1 MWRPF
6 GGRRDGCAGAVPRVG
21 WRAGERVHRR
31 AVRRR
36 TPVAGGRVLARQAHR
51 TAREPRRAGHPG
63 RARHLPDPAHRLAGR
78 APLRA
83 GLTGETARRSARRL
97 RTLLGTDA
105 LCLTDQETVLAWD
118 GVGAHHRTEV
128 MERLG
133 GPLETG
139 RGEAFRLTCEEP
151 DCPLRWA
158 VVAPLTVDDRVHGA
172 LVACAPRESAVLV
185 RAAGEVARWVSVQ
198 LELADLDQSRTRLI
212 EAEIKALRA
221 QISPHFIFNSLAVI
235 ASFVRTDPER
245 ARELLLEFADF
256 TRYSFRR
263 HGDFTTLADELHAID
278 HYLALVR
285 ARFGERLSVTLQIAP
300 EVLPV
305 ALPFLCLQPLV
316 ENAVKHGLEGKT
328 DKSHISITAQDAGA
342 EALVVIEDNGS
353 RHGPRAAAPHPV
365 RRGQP
370 LRRNRALQRRRT
382 AAPGVRRRSRPRHR
396 DRGGS
401 GDEDHR
407 PAPQVPAGRALRRPA
422 PPPVTG
428 ATGANRRTGR
438 GPTGAARAGKA
449 RTGKTLGRATGAT
462 GVRAG
467 RAQVLCE
474 ATIPSVIRPST
485 TQPNHSQP
493 LLPSA
498 TV

>member
-1 MWRPF
+1 MSGFLAGFCVAVLPLLAAGFWL
-6 GGRRDGCAGAVPRVG
+6 GRRTTRPRSLG
-21 WRAGERVHRR
+21 GLG
-31 AVRRR
+31 
-36 TPVAGGRVLARQAHR
+36 TPVEHATFETLHTASLAA
-51 TAREPRRAGHPG
+51 P
-63 RARHLPDPAHRLAGR
+63 
-78 APLRA
+78 PLRA
-83 GLTGETARRSARRL
+83 GLTEETARKSARRL

-105 LCLTDQETVLAWD
+105 LCLTDQDTVLAWE
-118 GVGAHHRTEV
+118 GVGEHHRTQI
-128 MERLG
+128 MDRLG
-133 GPLETG
+133 GPLESG
-139 RGEAFRLTCEEP
+139 RGEAFRLDCVEP

-285 ARFGERLSVTLQIAP
+285 ARFGDRLSVTLQIAP

-305 ALPFLCLQPLV
+305 TLPFLCLQPLV
-316 ENAVKHGLEGKT
+316 ENAVKHGLEGPGGTGKV

-342 EALVVIEDNGS
+342 EALVVIEDDGPGMDPDWLRRILAGEVSPSGGIGLSNVDHRLRQVYGDDHGLVIETALGAGMKITARLPKYQPGVHS
-353 RHGPRAAAPHPV
+353 AGPRA
-365 RRGQP
+365 GD
-370 LRRNRALQRRRT
+370 
-382 AAPGVRRRSRPRHR
+382 R
-396 DRGGS
+396 DRG
-401 GDEDHR
+401 
-407 PAPQVPAGRALRRPA
+407 RA
-422 PPPVTG
+422 
-428 ATGANRRTGR
+428 
-438 GPTGAARAGKA
+438 
-449 RTGKTLGRATGAT
+449 
-462 GVRAG
+462 
-467 RAQVLCE
+467 
-474 ATIPSVIRPST
+474 
-485 TQPNHSQP
+485 
-493 LLPSA
+493 
-498 TV
+498 